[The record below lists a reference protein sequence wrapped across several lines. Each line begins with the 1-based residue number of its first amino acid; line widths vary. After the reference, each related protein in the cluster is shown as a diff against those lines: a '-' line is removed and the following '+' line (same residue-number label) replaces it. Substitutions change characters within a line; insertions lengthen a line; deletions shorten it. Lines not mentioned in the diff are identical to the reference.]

1 MRIGLPLLLLIGVL
15 AAGSA
20 TAEDKTIDRSGNA
33 SHNGMARASNLSQSS
48 SSDAGKQDTHAAA
61 GKVRRSD
68 SGGNTNAKN
77 KKIERGETGR
87 NKNDDGNTAKETAA
101 YGKHGKPNADKS
113 TSDVSA
119 PHEAVGK
126 DVGAN
131 RIDTSVTVYQGK
143 ATGKKNGKLFRNKD
157 VDTKIRVGRTAQDK
171 PFHDNSPNKLQR
183 NAIGTVVVPNNTAR
197 QGPPR
202 NAIGLPIATPTINP
216 GSNAG
221 KNAVSAPTVAPAVPS
236 ADPASVAAIQRV
248 QNQAE
253 HPPTLTVSGPAPPNP
268 SFVVGT
274 TLVKPAARSGAIAGT
289 PKLAVGVISGNTVH
303 VKHP

>member
-20 TAEDKTIDRSGNA
+20 AAEDKTIDRGGNA
-33 SHNGMARASNLSQSS
+33 SHNGTARASNLSQSS

-87 NKNDDGNTAKETAA
+87 NKND
-101 YGKHGKPNADKS
+101 
-113 TSDVSA
+113 
-119 PHEAVGK
+119 
-126 DVGAN
+126 GAN

-183 NAIGTVVVPNNTAR
+183 NAIGTVVVPNDSAR

-202 NAIGLPIATPTINP
+202 SAIGLPIATPTTNP
-216 GSNAG
+216 GSNAA
-221 KNAVSAPTVAPAVPS
+221 KDAVAASTVAPPVPS
-236 ADPASVAAIQRV
+236 ANPYSVAAIQRV
-248 QNQAE
+248 QNQVE
-253 HPPTLTVSGPAPPNP
+253 HPPASTVSGPTPPNP
-268 SFVVGT
+268 SFVAGT
-274 TLVKPAARSGAIAGT
+274 ALVKPAARSGVIAGA

-303 VKHP
+303 ARHP